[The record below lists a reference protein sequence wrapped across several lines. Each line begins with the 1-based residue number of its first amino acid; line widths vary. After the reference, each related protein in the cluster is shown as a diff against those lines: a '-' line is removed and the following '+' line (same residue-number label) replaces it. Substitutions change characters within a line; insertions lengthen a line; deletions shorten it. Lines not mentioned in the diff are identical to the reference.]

1 MKETRRRG
9 ELLHTQV
16 TRELALGILKGEIR
30 NAEPGCSTEAD
41 FSSLFNVSRSVLRE
55 SIKVLAAKGL
65 VEVRPRIGVRVCP
78 KSQWNLVDPELL
90 AWRCEAGADDALARD
105 ICEIRVV
112 LEPSAAEMAA
122 LRGSKQEVAA
132 IESAYR
138 RMEEIGVNNSAMLD
152 ADMQFH
158 YNILAASH
166 NQLLMQ
172 IGNTIR
178 TGFLHAL
185 KLGTRALHSMDL
197 TLPMH
202 KRISQAI
209 RKHDGRAARAEM
221 EQLICQTMKDCQQ
234 ALQLGRRS
242 KVRNRQGHV
251 D

>member
-9 ELLHTQV
+9 ELLHAQV

-30 NAEPGCSTEAD
+30 NAEPGFSTEAD

-78 KSQWNLVDPELL
+78 RSQWNLIDPDLL
-90 AWRCEAGADDALARD
+90 AWQCEAGADDALARD
-105 ICEIRVV
+105 ICEIRLV

-122 LRGSKQEVAA
+122 LRGSKQEIAA
-132 IESAYR
+132 IESAYH

-158 YNILAASH
+158 YNILTASH

-209 RKHDGRAARAEM
+209 LKHDAQAARAEM
-221 EQLICQTMKDCQQ
+221 EQLIRQTVRDCQQ
-234 ALQLGRRS
+234 ALQLGRRPKS
-242 KVRNRQGHV
+242 RVRSR
-251 D
+251 